1 MFKKG
6 AHLILTLG
14 LLVFGRI
21 ASADGLFENDE
32 DTQCTL
38 QVVVRPAPSNQI
50 LSKETV
56 GKLVPTNMTPGGNAN
71 LFATQFE
78 SGVGQKIS
86 ETIVAG
92 DLFRSSVLGKL
103 TTKIEKFSQ
112 TSLTA
117 GKTSSGE
124 KINLDFQVKIAER
137 QAVLSYKGGVIHS
150 EIIYAVDQSS
160 FKWTIYRALNAKT
173 TIAWTNVA
181 TPSTSAASSILSL
194 THSF

>member
-6 AHLILTLG
+6 ANLTLTLG
-14 LLVFGRI
+14 LLVIGSA
-21 ASADGLFENDE
+21 ASADGLFEDSG

-38 QVVVRPAPSNQI
+38 QVVVRPAPNNQL
-50 LSKETV
+50 LSKETI

-86 ETIVAG
+86 ESIVAG
-92 DLFRSSVLGKL
+92 DLFRSSALGKL
-103 TTKIEKFSQ
+103 TTKVEKFSQ
-112 TSLTA
+112 ASFTA
-117 GKTSSGE
+117 GKTASGE
-124 KINLDFQVKIAER
+124 KINLDFQVKVAER
-137 QAVLSYKGGVIHS
+137 QAVLSYKGSFVHS
-150 EIIYAVDQSS
+150 EVIYAVDQSS
-160 FKWTIYRALNAKT
+160 FKWTLSRAINSRT

-181 TPSTSAASSILSL
+181 TPSTSTASSILSL